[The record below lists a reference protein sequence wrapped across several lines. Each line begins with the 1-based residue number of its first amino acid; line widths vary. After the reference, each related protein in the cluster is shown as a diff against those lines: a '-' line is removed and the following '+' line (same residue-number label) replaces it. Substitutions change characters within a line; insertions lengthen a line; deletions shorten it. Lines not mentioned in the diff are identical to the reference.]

1 MSTTKNIRT
10 PLEPGH
16 YYHIFNRGNNRENL
30 FYKPGNYD
38 YFLRKYAHYL
48 EGYVETAA
56 YCLLPNHFHLVV
68 RVRPME
74 ALLPVATAAFK
85 KQWAKVKP
93 EGEEAVH
100 DWLCW
105 SVSERIRLWKMGYS
119 KAINRQ
125 EGRIGS
131 LFQKPF
137 RRKRIDD
144 DDYLRH
150 AIAYVHLNPAA
161 HGIWDDFGSYP
172 WSSVGCYEK
181 REEGLNGLIRPEWAV
196 FGGKEACLEYH
207 HQFWRQKRADASL
220 VEDWME

>member
-10 PLEPGH
+10 PLEPGE

-30 FYKPGNYD
+30 FYKAGNYD
-38 YFLRKYAHYL
+38 YFLRKYIRYL
-48 EGYVETAA
+48 EGYVETLA

-68 RVRPME
+68 QVKQMD
-74 ALLPVATAAFK
+74 ALLPVAKADFK
-85 KQWAKVKP
+85 KQWAKVQP
-93 EGEEAVH
+93 QNSEAVH

-137 RRKRIDD
+137 RRKRIDN

-150 AIAYVHLNPAA
+150 AIAYVHLNPTA
-161 HGIWDDFGSYP
+161 HGIWDDFRSYA
-172 WSSVGCYEK
+172 WSSFRYYEGGGGQYENLIK
-181 REEGLNGLIRPEWAV
+181 PAMGL
-196 FGGKEACLEYH
+196 FGGSEACLGYH
-207 HQFWRQKRADASL
+207 DRFWKQKRANAL
-220 VEDWME
+220 RVEDWME